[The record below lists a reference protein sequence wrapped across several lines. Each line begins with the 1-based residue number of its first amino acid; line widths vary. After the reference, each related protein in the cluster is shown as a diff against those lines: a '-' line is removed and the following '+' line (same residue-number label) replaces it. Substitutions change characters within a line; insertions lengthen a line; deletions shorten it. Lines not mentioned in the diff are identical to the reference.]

1 MIQYTKYYWVV
12 ITLFLIYLPTFF
24 MTAVLVIILA
34 QMDKFEAKLKRSCA
48 GNGKNNSS
56 LTINM
61 KYRRRIVKILFTY
74 LLTSIIC
81 WTPLQFTIIY
91 RHFRTEPIPSPWFFE
106 LAFFSQLSASLTGA
120 MNPIIFGFL
129 SQPFRKMVAKSFM
142 FKFLD
147 KIVTTNNGATHQN
160 NNNHENQRGNEINL
174 AVNQAKAPDR
184 TPVDAA
190 PNHNN
195 NHHHHHHH
203 HHHNHSNP
211 SKQITPATSKRAT
224 STSQNQ
230 HQSVSHNPTAVAA
243 SSSQQVAPTRLKS
256 LRAATRIGGFEQPV
270 VSLIGSSYLDRNK
283 RVSFNTSPPARA
295 GNQTLAGIENAGY
308 EREPKNQSAG
318 GSSKGALA
326 NGSIN
331 DQTSREPIVHDEAGD
346 TPEKQAKL
354 EVTTSFIQQVIQMRP
369 LSFVSMDSINIEEN
383 LADDHIIVSDDDDH
397 TEFKRGAGTRRTDN
411 NVGSINGELS

>member
-230 HQSVSHNPTAVAA
+230 HQSVSHWF
-243 SSSQQVAPTRLKS
+243 S
-256 LRAATRIGGFEQPV
+256 
-270 VSLIGSSYLDRNK
+270 
-283 RVSFNTSPPARA
+283 
-295 GNQTLAGIENAGY
+295 
-308 EREPKNQSAG
+308 
-318 GSSKGALA
+318 
-326 NGSIN
+326 
-331 DQTSREPIVHDEAGD
+331 
-346 TPEKQAKL
+346 
-354 EVTTSFIQQVIQMRP
+354 
-369 LSFVSMDSINIEEN
+369 
-383 LADDHIIVSDDDDH
+383 
-397 TEFKRGAGTRRTDN
+397 
-411 NVGSINGELS
+411 